1 MRDVPLHL
9 LRVFEVCARLQSYT
23 AAAKELHITHSAIS
37 QQMRKLEDALGVKL
51 LVREHD
57 RMMLTKVGATLFE
70 RVAPALHELRA
81 ATMAVRGE
89 PEQAVV
95 RATTIPSLAT
105 YWLLPRIARFQSL
118 YKASVSI
125 DTSIALKTL
134 SARTFDLA
142 IRHGRGHWPGCDAE
156 KLFDEDLIVVCSPT
170 YRGGD
175 LPRRPNEL
183 AGHSLLTYEGSQ
195 EWRQWTQQMGLDD
208 LSPKATTTVSD
219 AALMISATLAG
230 HGIAVGRSAII
241 LEHLRRGEL
250 VPLFGEP
257 IRAAYSYFLVTPAD
271 ATHAP
276 QVASFIDWLRA
287 EARQTRLDLEALG
300 IGGRGSH

>member
-23 AAAKELHITHSAIS
+23 AAAKELHVTHSAIS
-37 QQMRKLEDALGVKL
+37 QQMRRLEDALGVKL

-57 RMMLTKVGATLFE
+57 RMMLTKAGATFFD
-70 RVAPALHELRA
+70 RVAPALSALRA
-81 ATMAVRGE
+81 ATMAIRGQ

-105 YWLLPRIARFQSL
+105 YWLLPRLARFQSL

-125 DTSIALKTL
+125 DTSTVLKTL
-134 SARTFDLA
+134 SAHTFDLA
-142 IRHGRGHWPGCDAE
+142 IRHGRGHWWGCDAE
-156 KLFDEDLIVVCSPT
+156 KLFDEDLIVVCSPA

-175 LPRRPNEL
+175 LPRRPTEL

-195 EWRQWTQQMGLDD
+195 EWRQWTTQMGLDD

-219 AALMISATLAG
+219 AALMVSATLAG
-230 HGIAVGRSAII
+230 HGIAIGRSAII
-241 LEHLRRGEL
+241 LEHLRSGEL
-250 VPLFGEP
+250 TPLFSAP
-257 IRAAYSYFLVTPAD
+257 VRAAYSYYLVTPSA
-271 ATHAP
+271 AAHEP
-276 QVASFIDWLRA
+276 QVAHFIDWLRA
-287 EARQTRLDLEALG
+287 EARQTRLDLQTL
-300 IGGRGSH
+300 RSSC

>member
-37 QQMRKLEDALGVKL
+37 QQMRRLEDALGVKL

-57 RMMLTKVGATLFE
+57 RMMLTKVGATLLDG
-70 RVAPALHELRA
+70 VAPALRALRA
-81 ATMAVRGE
+81 ATMAIRGQ

-95 RATTIPSLAT
+95 RATTIPSLAA
-105 YWLLPRIARFQSL
+105 YWLLPRLARFQSL
-118 YKASVSI
+118 HKASVSI
-125 DTSIALKTL
+125 DTSIVLKTL
-134 SARTFDLA
+134 SANTFDLA
-142 IRHGRGHWPGCDAE
+142 IRHGRGHWWGCDAE
-156 KLFDEDLIVVCSPT
+156 KLFDEDLIVVCSPA

-175 LPRRPNEL
+175 LPRRPTEL

-195 EWRQWTQQMGLDD
+195 EWRQWTTQMGLDD

-230 HGIAVGRSAII
+230 HGIAIGRSAII

-250 VPLFGEP
+250 APLFSAP
-257 IRAAYSYFLVTPAD
+257 VRAAYSYYLVTPSA
-271 ATHAP
+271 AAHAP
-276 QVASFIDWLRA
+276 HVAHFIDWLRA
-287 EARQTRLDLEALG
+287 EARQMRLDLQTL
-300 IGGRGSH
+300 RLSC